1 MRKSIVNISLIALL
15 AGCATATVPLNS
27 NQANEDLNSEFFD
40 DEYVADKKVNVDIEQ
55 LETNSKTTAEKI
67 AEEVKSDANE
77 KVAPVADK
85 VSTEVQTAMDTAIY
99 KGTPSA
105 TYKVG
110 DPYKIDGVW
119 YFPYEDYYY
128 AEVGQASWYGAEDN
142 GNLTANGEVFDSVA
156 LTAAHRTLPMPSVVR
171 VTNVSNGKNVVVK
184 VNDRGP
190 FARDRII
197 DLSQAAAER
206 LGFVKDGHSTVKVE
220 ILPEESKALKA
231 ELLNKKNDIANGPV
245 VEMPVAEKVME
256 KPVVEEPVSFEQHQE
271 VVPAKVV
278 EATPMVNTD
287 HYIQMGAF
295 GNHMN
300 ADSLA
305 RRLQSAG
312 HNVVTENTASGLTKV
327 KVVGFDS
334 KAAAK
339 SAIDSLENQ
348 GFGRGFAR

>member
-1 MRKSIVNISLIALL
+1 
-15 AGCATATVPLNS
+15 
-27 NQANEDLNSEFFD
+27 
-40 DEYVADKKVNVDIEQ
+40 
-55 LETNSKTTAEKI
+55 
-67 AEEVKSDANE
+67 
-77 KVAPVADK
+77 
-85 VSTEVQTAMDTAIY
+85 MDTAVY
-99 KGTPSA
+99 KGTPTA

-128 AEVGQASWYGAEDN
+128 AEVGQASWYGSEDN
-142 GNLTANGEVFDSVA
+142 GNFTANGEVFDSSA

-171 VTNVSNGKNVVVK
+171 VTNVSNGKSVVVK

-206 LGFVKDGHSTVKVE
+206 LDFVKDGHSTVKVE

-231 ELLNKKNDIANGPV
+231 ELLNKGTAKAPV
-245 VEMPVAEKVME
+245 VEMQVEDK
-256 KPVVEEPVSFEQHQE
+256 VVEQPKVSEPVSFEQHT
-271 VVPAKVV
+271 PVV
-278 EATPMVNTD
+278 EEVKKPVSPVMNTD
-287 HYIQMGAF
+287 HYVQMGAF

-300 ADSLA
+300 ADALA
-305 RRLQSAG
+305 RRLSDAG
-312 HNVVTENTASGLTKV
+312 HNVVTEKTASGLTKV

-339 SAIDSLENQ
+339 SMINTLQNQ
-348 GFGRGFAR
+348 GFGKGFAR

>member
-40 DEYVADKKVNVDIEQ
+40 GEYVADKKVNVDIEQ
-55 LETNSKTTAEKI
+55 LETNTKTTAEKI
-67 AEEVKSDANE
+67 AEEAKKDASKKVE
-77 KVAPVADK
+77 KVSSEVDK
-85 VSTEVQTAMDTAIY
+85 AMDTAVY
-99 KGTPSA
+99 KGTPTA

-128 AEVGQASWYGAEDN
+128 AEVGQASWYGSEDN
-142 GNLTANGEVFDSVA
+142 GNFTANGEVFDSSA

-171 VTNVSNGKNVVVK
+171 VTNVSNGKSVVVK

-206 LGFVKDGHSTVKVE
+206 LDFVKDGHSTVKVE

-231 ELLNKKNDIANGPV
+231 ELLNKGTAKAPV
-245 VEMPVAEKVME
+245 VEMQVEDK
-256 KPVVEEPVSFEQHQE
+256 VVEQPKVSEPVSFEQHT
-271 VVPAKVV
+271 PVV
-278 EATPMVNTD
+278 EEVKKPVSPVMNTD
-287 HYIQMGAF
+287 HYVQMGAF

-300 ADSLA
+300 ADALA
-305 RRLQSAG
+305 RRLSDAG
-312 HNVVTENTASGLTKV
+312 HNVVTEKTASGLTKV

-339 SAIDSLENQ
+339 SMINTLQNQ
-348 GFGRGFAR
+348 GFGKGFAR